1 MKLAQD
7 ELKKSQVRY
16 QRYYNRKAKSR
27 SFKIG
32 SKVLLLLPTDKNK
45 LLLQWKGPFVV
56 ESIVG
61 VNDYG
66 INVGDKVK
74 TFHANMLK
82 EYVER
87 KTTQVKEREEA
98 SPKKSDREIEGS
110 SVLHVAAAAVIEQS
124 ESGRLKNNS
133 RLKNNINHY
142 CVKSVICSIIQLTQ

>member
-1 MKLAQD
+1 MMILKQLWTREVEDPEVKTSYEYVFDLRERLEETGKLAQD
-7 ELKKSQVRY
+7 ELKKFQRRS

-56 ESIVG
+56 ESNVG

-66 INVGDKVK
+66 IKVGDKVK

-87 KTTQVKEREEA
+87 QTTQVKKQEKR
-98 SPKKSDREIEGS
+98 RQRR
-110 SVLHVAAAAVIEQS
+110 VIA
-124 ESGRLKNNS
+124 R
-133 RLKNNINHY
+133 
-142 CVKSVICSIIQLTQ
+142 